1 MPTPLGWGITA
12 VSILLYGAGALLGYP
27 EPAVLGL
34 VGLVAVVLAVLWTL
48 PRPRLAVTRE
58 IAPLKVAR
66 GDPAVGVLQLTNEG
80 RGIRAGLIAHDAAG
94 AETVAV
100 EIPRLKS
107 RGSRRIT
114 YRLPTARRG
123 EIPVGPLR
131 LVRTDPLGVARRVR
145 EYGSHRTLLVRP
157 RTTTLPLLPSGRAH
171 HLEGPTTDRAPAGT
185 VTFHTLR
192 EYVVGDDLR
201 HVHWKSSART
211 GTLMVRQLVDA
222 SLPSTTLVVEARPE
236 SWPEPAG
243 FELAVDAAAS
253 VALGACRANFP
264 VRVRTGSGIV
274 HESRG
279 GGGESD
285 AVMDALA
292 RLTTGPAPESAV
304 DAVRRVPAG
313 GSLVVVVPAGTDL
326 TRLPAV
332 RSRFDRV
339 LALAIG
345 SAPTAAPAGIGVVE
359 VSDLDALPAAWTR
372 EAAR

>member
-27 EPAVLGL
+27 EPAVLA
-34 VGLVAVVLAVLWTL
+34 VTGLVAVLVAVLWTL

-66 GDPAVGVLQLTNEG
+66 GDPAVGVLHLTNKG
-80 RGIRAGLIAHDAAG
+80 RGIRAGLVAHDAAG
-94 AETVAV
+94 AEAVAV
-100 EIPRLKS
+100 EIPRLKP
-107 RGSRRIT
+107 GGARRIT
-114 YRLPTARRG
+114 YRLPTGRRG
-123 EIPVGPLR
+123 DIPVGPLR
-131 LVRTDPLGVARRVR
+131 LVRTDPLGLARRVR
-145 EYGSHRTLLVRP
+145 EYGEPRTLLVRP

-222 SLPSTTLVVEARPE
+222 SLPSTTIVIEARPE
-236 SWPEPAG
+236 SWPTPEG

-253 VALGACRANFP
+253 VALGACQANFP
-264 VRVRTGSGIV
+264 VRVRTGTVLV
-274 HESRG
+274 HEGRG
-279 GGGESD
+279 GASETD
-285 AVMDALA
+285 AVMDTLA

-313 GSLVVVVPAGTDL
+313 GSLVVIVPAGTDL
-326 TRLPAV
+326 TRLPAI

-339 LALAIG
+339 VPLAIG
-345 SAPTAAPAGIGVVE
+345 PTPTAAPAGISVLE
-359 VSDLDALPAAWTR
+359 IPDLETLPAAWTR
-372 EAAR
+372 EATR